1 MTHIN
6 EIELSPQAR
15 RAFPGVT
22 VLATRLALPDWQQAA
37 QPDWAALRGPW
48 AGMGKAELLAHP
60 DIEPF
65 CALQDR
71 MGVKSSRQPPSFANF
86 ILRAFGKAG
95 ARVPTVNPVVDW
107 VNHAAVLTRTS
118 LGVFDAAAVQGL
130 LRLDLSCAGERFEP
144 LGASLPE
151 ALAEGHLVLRDDVRV
166 LSLYGVRDS
175 VHQAIG
181 AHTREVVVLSCAV
194 PGVALERVRSG
205 LAQARQNLE
214 SLGTAASPP
223 THLGHA
229 EKHAEARAEAPAT
242 AQPPARKADAWYGAY
257 GGAFIPETLSP
268 ALTELQGR
276 WQAIVESA
284 PFRQRLDGLLHTY
297 VGRRTPLTLA
307 ANFSEVLGRT
317 VYLKREDLAHTGAH
331 KINNALGQ
339 ALLAQAMGKQRVVAE
354 TGAGQHGV
362 ATAAACALLRLPC
375 TVYMG
380 THDMQRQ
387 QPNVLRMRLMGARVV
402 PVDSGSRTL
411 KDAVTEAL
419 RDWVTRSEDTYYL
432 LGSALGPHPY
442 PRMVREFQSVIGQE
456 VREQFAQAEGG
467 ALPDALV
474 ACVGGGS
481 NAIGLFHPFLG
492 DASVRM
498 FGVEAGGEGPESGR
512 HSIRLGPLAA
522 RRVGVLHG
530 CRSYLMQDAH
540 GQVSATH
547 SVAAGLDY
555 AMLGPEH
562 AELHDSGRVHYLHA
576 TDAEALA
583 ALELLAR
590 CEGIVAALETAHALA
605 GARKLAA
612 LLPASARIVIN
623 LSGRG
628 DKDLAT
634 IAGLLPGLAAGEPEP
649 DALTRSRA

>member
-1 MTHIN
+1 M
-6 EIELSPQAR
+6 
-15 RAFPGVT
+15 
-22 VLATRLALPDWQQAA
+22 
-37 QPDWAALRGPW
+37 
-48 AGMGKAELLAHP
+48 
-60 DIEPF
+60 
-65 CALQDR
+65 
-71 MGVKSSRQPPSFANF
+71 
-86 ILRAFGKAG
+86 
-95 ARVPTVNPVVDW
+95 
-107 VNHAAVLTRTS
+107 
-118 LGVFDAAAVQGL
+118 
-130 LRLDLSCAGERFEP
+130 
-144 LGASLPE
+144 
-151 ALAEGHLVLRDDVRV
+151 
-166 LSLYGVRDS
+166 
-175 VHQAIG
+175 
-181 AHTREVVVLSCAV
+181 
-194 PGVALERVRSG
+194 
-205 LAQARQNLE
+205 
-214 SLGTAASPP
+214 GTAASPP

-229 EKHAEARAEAPAT
+229 ETHVEASAT

-276 WQAIVESA
+276 WQGIVESA

-562 AELHDSGRVHYLHA
+562 AQLHDSGRVHYLHA

-605 GARKLAA
+605 GALKLAA

>member
-1 MTHIN
+1 MTHIT
-6 EIELSPQAR
+6 EIELSPQASQ
-15 RAFPGVT
+15 AFPGVT
-22 VLATRLALPDWQQAA
+22 VLAMRLALPAWQQAA
-37 QPDWAALRGPW
+37 QPDWAGLRGYW
-48 AGMGKAELLAHP
+48 LGMGKAKLLAHP
-60 DIEPF
+60 DVEPF
-65 CALQDR
+65 CALQER
-71 MGVKSSRQPPSFANF
+71 MGVKSSKQPPSFANF
-86 ILRAFGKAG
+86 ILRGLTKTD

-107 VNHAAVLTRTS
+107 VNHAAVSTRTS
-118 LGVFDAAAVQGL
+118 LGVFDAAAVRGR
-130 LRLDLSCAGERFEP
+130 LRLDLSRAGEPFRS
-144 LGASLPE
+144 LGAEGEE
-151 ALAEGHLVLRDDVRV
+151 ALDEGHLVLRDDVQV

-175 VHQAIG
+175 VHQAIRP
-181 AHTREVVVLSCAV
+181 HTREVVLLSCGV
-194 PGVALERVRSG
+194 PGIALERVRSG
-205 LAQARQNLE
+205 LMQARRNLE
-214 SLGTAASPP
+214 SLGPAVRAA
-223 THLGHA
+223 
-229 EKHAEARAEAPAT
+229 
-242 AQPPARKADAWYGAY
+242 PPAAPRAQAVPPEHPPGRLAAAWYGAY
-257 GGAFIPETLSP
+257 GGAFIPATLSP
-268 ALTELQGR
+268 PLGELQDR
-276 WQAIVESA
+276 WQGIVESA

-307 ANFSEVLGRT
+307 ANFSEALGRT

-339 ALLAQAMGKQRVVAE
+339 ALLAQAMGKRRVVAE

-380 THDMQRQ
+380 SLDMQRQ

-411 KDAVTEAL
+411 KDAVTQAL
-419 RDWVTRSEDTYYL
+419 RDWVSHPDDTYYL
-432 LGSALGPHPY
+432 MGSTLGPHPY

-456 VREQFAQAEGG
+456 VREQFAEAEGG

-492 DASVRM
+492 DAGVRM
-498 FGVEAGGEGPESGR
+498 FGVEGGGEGPEPGR
-512 HSIRLGPLAA
+512 HSVRLGPPAA

-530 CRSYLMQDAH
+530 CRSYLLQDAH
-540 GQVSATH
+540 GQISATH

-562 AELHDSGRVHYLHA
+562 AHLHDSGRVHYLHA
-576 TDAEALA
+576 TDAEAMA

-590 CEGIVAALETAHALA
+590 SEGIVAALETAHALA
-605 GARKLAA
+605 GAHKLAEQ
-612 LLPASARIVIN
+612 LPASARMVIN

-634 IAGLLPGLAAGEPEP
+634 IAGLVPGLSTDEPQPECQ
-649 DALTRSRA
+649 TRSPA